1 MILPTNALCC
11 LAPPGLLLAP
21 LLVRSSVHPQYDN
34 RADDLTK
41 DGMLK
46 GIESSAAFVLFLST
60 GVLERPYCQMEIRH
74 ALALKKP
81 MVLLHGEM
89 RTRCAHTSPWSC
101 TGAVCLTGACP
112 LFLSIPLPLLLLLL
126 TRLLLL
132 LCLGRERRAV
142 RGLRLPRR
150 ARGGAR

>member
-1 MILPTNALCC
+1 MRSKLPVQDEHTLTVSQAFS
-11 LAPPGLLLAP
+11 ASLLLPHFHLAS
-21 LLVRSSVHPQYDN
+21 LLVRPSCPKYDN

-81 MVLLHGEM
+81 VVLLHGESES
-89 RTRCAHTSPWSC
+89 TRCAY
-101 TGAVCLTGACP
+101 AFACAC
-112 LFLSIPLPLLLLLL
+112 I
-126 TRLLLL
+126 
-132 LCLGRERRAV
+132 
-142 RGLRLPRR
+142 
-150 ARGGAR
+150 

>member
-1 MILPTNALCC
+1 MRSSYLQDGPQSRAPLSLPC
-11 LAPPGLLLAP
+11 LLLLP
-21 LLVRSSVHPQYDN
+21 HGCPQYDN

-81 MVLLHGEM
+81 VVMLHGES
-89 RTRCAHTSPWSC
+89 RPTS
-101 TGAVCLTGACP
+101 CP
-112 LFLSIPLPLLLLLL
+112 PGPP
-126 TRLLLL
+126 
-132 LCLGRERRAV
+132 APD
-142 RGLRLPRR
+142 RG
-150 ARGGAR
+150 

>member
-1 MILPTNALCC
+1 MCRASTVSQSHKHS
-11 LAPPGLLLAP
+11 LLLCPYLFLFP
-21 LLVRSSVHPQYDN
+21 LLVRWSNSQYDN

-81 MVLLHGEM
+81 VVLLHGESEHEM
-89 RTRCAHTSPWSC
+89 SLCSTIDIRLAPD
-101 TGAVCLTGACP
+101 ACP
-112 LFLSIPLPLLLLLL
+112 LPN
-126 TRLLLL
+126 RLL
-132 LCLGRERRAV
+132 
-142 RGLRLPRR
+142 
-150 ARGGAR
+150 ARPCQ

>member
-1 MILPTNALCC
+1 MGEKQAAAACRTGTTSRMLSYSLPLPRLLRSPRPPC
-11 LAPPGLLLAP
+11 LLVC
-21 LLVRSSVHPQYDN
+21 LLVRPSVRPQYDN

-81 MVLLHGEM
+81 VVLLHGEM
-89 RTRCAHTSPWSC
+89 SEITRGVHTCAC
-101 TGAVCLTGACP
+101 A
-112 LFLSIPLPLLLLLL
+112 LLI
-126 TRLLLL
+126 
-132 LCLGRERRAV
+132 
-142 RGLRLPRR
+142 
-150 ARGGAR
+150 